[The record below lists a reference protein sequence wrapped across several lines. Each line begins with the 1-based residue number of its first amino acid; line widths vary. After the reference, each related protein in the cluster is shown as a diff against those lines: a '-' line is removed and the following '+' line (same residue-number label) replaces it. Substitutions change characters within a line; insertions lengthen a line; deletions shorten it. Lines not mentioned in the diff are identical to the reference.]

1 MGRTVVIGAGPA
13 GLTAAFELARTGREG
28 IVLEQDGIV
37 GGLARTVNYNGYR
50 FDIGGH
56 RFFTK
61 VPLVQSIWDEIL
73 GDGLLERPRLSRI
86 LYNGKFFEYPL
97 KPANALLGL
106 GPIESFR
113 IASSYAASQLFPI
126 LPEQSFEH
134 WVVNRFG
141 RRLFEVFFK
150 GYTEKVWGIPCREIS
165 ADWAAQRIKNLDL
178 REAVKNALLG
188 GTNRGGK
195 VITTLIERFLYPRLG
210 PGMMWERCRDLAA
223 AGGVPTQTDAR
234 VVRAS
239 HREGRVLA
247 VVVRDGSGRE
257 SAIEGEDFI
266 SSMPIP
272 ELVEALEPR
281 APEQVQ
287 AAAGRLSFRDFLTVV
302 LIVNRKDV
310 FPDNWVYVH
319 SPGVLL
325 GRIQNFKNWSPEMV
339 PDLNTTSLGLEYFV
353 HEGDEAWN
361 ARDEELLDLG
371 RRECGKLGVVDPQDV
386 IDGTVI
392 RMAKAYPVYDREYQA
407 SLGTVRNYLAGFRN
421 LQLVGRN
428 GQHRYN
434 NQDHSMLTAI
444 YAVRNLAGAQY
455 DVFDVNPEGEYIEG
469 ETASGRSAPGE
480 VVGGTEAILNKL
492 FARFDPVALGGAI
505 GVLAGGGIFLAAAVL
520 LASGGRT
527 VGPTLGLLS
536 NYLIGFSVSWAG
548 AAVGAVEAGAVGF
561 GLGYLMAS
569 AINVLVRIEESA
581 LRRRLELER
590 AIDPFAGGDA

>member
-13 GLTAAFELARTGREG
+13 GLTAGFELARLGREA
-28 IVLEQDGIV
+28 IVLEQDGTV

-50 FDIGGH
+50 FDLGGH

-61 VPLVQSIWDEIL
+61 VPLVQSIWHEIL
-73 GDGLLERPRLSRI
+73 GEGLLERPRLSRI

-97 KPANALLGL
+97 KPTNALLGL
-106 GPIESFR
+106 GPVESFR

-126 LPEQSFEH
+126 IPEDSFEH
-134 WVVNRFG
+134 W
-141 RRLFEVFFK
+141 
-150 GYTEKVWGIPCREIS
+150 EIS

-188 GTNRGGK
+188 GADRGGK
-195 VITTLIERFLYPRLG
+195 VITTLIERFHYPRLG
-210 PGMMWERCRDLAA
+210 PGMMWERCRDLAS
-223 AGGVPTQTDAR
+223 AGGVPTVTDAR
-234 VVRAS
+234 VVRVS
-239 HREGRVLA
+239 HREGRVVG

-257 SAIEGEDFI
+257 SVIEGEDFI
-266 SSMPIP
+266 SSMPVP
-272 ELVEALEPR
+272 ELVEALDPR
-281 APEQVQ
+281 APEPVR

-302 LIVNRKDV
+302 LIVNRPDV

-325 GRIQNFKNWSPEMV
+325 GRIQNFKNWSPDMV
-339 PDLNTTSLGLEYFV
+339 PDPSTTSLGLEYFV
-353 HEGDEAWN
+353 QEGDEAWR
-361 ARDEELLDLG
+361 APDEELLDLG
-371 RRECGKLGVVDPQDV
+371 RQECAKLGVVDAEDV

-392 RMAKAYPVYDREYQA
+392 RMAKAYPVYDRAYRT
-407 SLGTVRNYLAGFRN
+407 SLAVATDYLAGFRN

-434 NQDHSMLTAI
+434 NQDHSMLTAV
-444 YAVRNLAGAQY
+444 YAVRNLAGAHY
-455 DVFDVNPEGEYIEG
+455 DVFDVNPEGEYLEG
-469 ETASGRSAPGE
+469 EPASGRATPGQ
-480 VVGGTEAILNKL
+480 VVSSTEGMLSKL
-492 FARFDPVALGGAI
+492 FARFDPVALGGALAVI
-505 GVLAGGGIFLAAAVL
+505 AGGGLFLATAVL
-520 LASGGRT
+520 LLSGGRT

-536 NYLIGFSVSWAG
+536 NYLVGFSVSWAG
-548 AAVGAVEAGAVGF
+548 AVLGAAEAGAVGF
-561 GLGYLMAS
+561 GLGFLMAS